1 MEARSQRRKRPYHAP
16 LRAAAAARTRE
27 AILTA
32 AKTQFGQGGWS
43 ATTMRSIAAEA
54 GVSQKTVEAL
64 FGTKAA
70 VLRAVVDF
78 SIRGDI
84 RPMPM
89 PRREAV
95 AAMEAAT
102 GAATMLDLHA
112 LHVRLIMGRS
122 ARIAWVVEH
131 AAPTDP
137 DVEQLWQRMTDNR
150 RFGVA
155 WAAKTLRAKPDFDPS
170 LDLVEVE
177 ETFWVALDWGTYR
190 TLTDHRGLSPNAY
203 QAWLRRYYSKMLLA

>member
-1 MEARSQRRKRPYHAP
+1 METQRQRRKRPYHAP
-16 LRAAAAARTRE
+16 QRAAAAARTRE
-27 AILTA
+27 GILTT

-84 RPMPM
+84 RAVPM

-102 GAATMLDLHA
+102 GASTMLDLHA
-112 LHVRLIMGRS
+112 LHVRLIMERS

-137 DVEQLWQRMTDNR
+137 EVEELWQRMTDNR

-170 LDLVEVE
+170 LDLAEVE

-190 TLTDHRGLSPNAY
+190 TLRDHRGLSPDAY